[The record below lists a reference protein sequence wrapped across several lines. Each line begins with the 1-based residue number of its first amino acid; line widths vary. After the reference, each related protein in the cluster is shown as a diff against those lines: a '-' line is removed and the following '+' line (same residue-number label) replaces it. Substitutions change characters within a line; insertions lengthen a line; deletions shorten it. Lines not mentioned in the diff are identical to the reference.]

1 MSYNKTS
8 SLTSYQVIKL
18 GNNYKV
24 SNNNNEGEE
33 GSSVIINDYPNTD

>member
-1 MSYNKTS
+1 MSNNKTF
-8 SLTSYQVIKL
+8 SLISYQVIKL

-24 SNNNNEGEE
+24 SNNSNEGEE